1 MILTDYY
8 KSKKLGQS
16 EYRYDI
22 VSSTQSYESLEN
34 LLINKRKFNIGGLSF
49 NYVPRPGN
57 WSGAKERVPEMAI
70 TKNSSNIS
78 SIFIPDLN
86 THFIGY
92 GDIVG
97 TQDAII
103 LQFSA
108 DYSTIELFIA
118 RGYKNDILAL
128 YTAFKEG
135 DLTDEANGLRAKATN
150 VFKGEL
156 LNQ

>member
-8 KSKKLGQS
+8 KSKRLGQS

-22 VSSTQSYESLEN
+22 TESTHSYESLEN
-34 LLINKRKFNIGGLSF
+34 LLINKRKFNVGGLSF
-49 NYVPRPGN
+49 NYVPHPGS
-57 WSGAKERVPEMAI
+57 WAGVKERVPDMAI
-70 TKNSSNIS
+70 TKSNTNVS
-78 SIFIPDLN
+78 SIFIPDLK
-86 THFIGY
+86 THLIGY
-92 GDIVG
+92 GDISG

-103 LQFSA
+103 LQFSD

-150 VFKGEL
+150 AIKE
-156 LNQ
+156 